1 MKPTERDY
9 VHRRIVV
16 EYGCLYA
23 YCYITDGSGKLI
35 EEESFKQPFRLERK
49 DVADEA
55 DDCYRA
61 TWDWLN
67 DTVNVTPLQ
76 DIDDDPAESGE
87 ED

>member
-1 MKPTERDY
+1 MKPQERDH

-23 YCYITDGSGKLI
+23 YVYMTDGNGKLL
-35 EEESFKQPFRLERK
+35 EEEPFRQPYRMDRK
-49 DVADEA
+49 EVAEESREA
-55 DDCYRA
+55 YDLL
-61 TWDWLN
+61 WQHLS

-76 DIDDDPAESGE
+76 EDGTDGSESDE